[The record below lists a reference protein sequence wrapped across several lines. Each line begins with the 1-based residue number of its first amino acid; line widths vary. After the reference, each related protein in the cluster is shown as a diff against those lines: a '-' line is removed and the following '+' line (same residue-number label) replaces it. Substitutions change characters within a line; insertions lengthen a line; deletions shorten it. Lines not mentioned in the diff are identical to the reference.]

1 MMKQSIMPDSSA
13 TADASV
19 SEPSPLVLLDIAVY
33 YIFLL
38 QTGLLERS
46 ALVNWADEIVMK
58 VEILPNWILTI
69 SLGSQLSSKE
79 LLARIS
85 DEAELRHMQRGFQ
98 LLCASLLVTKPAVT
112 VSDEP
117 FLELMY
123 PLYSYLSD
131 EDVQFQLSQCC
142 PCHPEC
148 SCCWEHIPGAYSKLL
163 QFGLPVLEYRVP
175 GSITQPVQFNYR
187 YE

>member
-1 MMKQSIMPDSSA
+1 MMMQSTMPDPDSTS
-13 TADASV
+13 DGYNR
-19 SEPSPLVLLDIAVY
+19 EPSPLVLLDIAVY
-33 YIFLL
+33 YLFLL
-38 QTGLLERS
+38 HVGLLERS
-46 ALVNWADEIVMK
+46 AVVNWADETVMK

-79 LLARIS
+79 LLASIY
-85 DEAELRHMQRGFQ
+85 DEAELRHMKRGFQ

-112 VSDEP
+112 VNDEP

-123 PLYSYLSD
+123 PLYNYLFD

-163 QFGLPVLEYRVP
+163 QFGLPVLEYRIP
-175 GSITQPVQFNYR
+175 GSIVQPVQFTCR